1 MGEPLFDEILRFDTK
16 KPAAS
21 FKKQALVA
29 GLIALWLL
37 VSPLVSSALTSEK
50 SLKQETLREY
60 HWRVKNGVTPGRQ
73 MAVGVLRR
81 SLYSSVSEELLFRVI
96 VLKCLVYKLGI
107 KGWQA
112 NILQAVV
119 FGSLHMTNAVTR
131 QQGVKTS
138 VCQSVIASVS
148 FWLYGWSFMTT
159 NSIWPALLVHMFGN
173 LYFST
178 GDSLAYEEFYKQKK

>member
-1 MGEPLFDEILRFDTK
+1 MGEPLFDEILRFDAK

-21 FKKQALVA
+21 FKNQALVA
-29 GLIALWLL
+29 GLMALWLW
-37 VSPLVSSALTSEK
+37 VSPLVSSALISEK
-50 SLKQETLREY
+50 SLERETLREY
-60 HWRVKNGVTPGRQ
+60 NWRVKNGVTPGRQ
-73 MAVGVLRR
+73 MAVGILRR
-81 SLYSSVSEELLFRVI
+81 SFYSSVSEELLFRVI
-96 VLKCLVYKLGI
+96 VLKCLVYKVGM
-107 KGWQA
+107 KSWQA

-159 NSIWPALLVHMFGN
+159 NSIWPALVVHMFGN

-178 GDSLAYEEFYKQKK
+178 GDSLSYEEFYAEKK

>member
-1 MGEPLFDEILRFDTK
+1 MGEPLFDEILRFDAK

-29 GLIALWLL
+29 GLMALWLW
-37 VSPLVSSALTSEK
+37 VSPLVSSALISEK
-50 SLKQETLREY
+50 SLERETLREY
-60 HWRVKNGVTPGRQ
+60 NWRVKNGVTPGRQ

-96 VLKCLVYKLGI
+96 VLKCLVYKVGM

-112 NILQAVV
+112 NILQAVA

-138 VCQSVIASVS
+138 VCQSLIASVS
-148 FWLYGWSFMTT
+148 FWLYGWSFLTT
-159 NSIWPALLVHMFGN
+159 NSIWPALVVHMFGN

-178 GDSLAYEEFYKQKK
+178 GDSMAYEEFYAEKK

>member
-37 VSPLVSSALTSEK
+37 VSPLVSSALISEK
-50 SLKQETLREY
+50 SLERETLREY
-60 HWRVKNGVTPGRQ
+60 NWRVKNGVTPGRQ

-96 VLKCLVYKLGI
+96 VLKCLVYKVGM

>member
-1 MGEPLFDEILRFDTK
+1 MGETLFDELLRFDAK

-21 FKKQALVA
+21 FKKQAMVT
-29 GLIALWLL
+29 GLMFLWLY
-37 VSPLVSSALTSEK
+37 VSPMVSLAVASEN
-50 SLKQETLREY
+50 SLERETLREY
-60 HWRVKNGVTPGRQ
+60 KWRMKNNVTPGQQ
-73 MAVGVLRR
+73 MATGVLRM

-96 VLKCLVYKLGI
+96 VLKCLVYKVGM

-159 NSIWPALLVHMFGN
+159 NSILPALVVHLVGN
-173 LYFST
+173 IYFSV
-178 GDSLAYEEFYKQKK
+178 DDALIYEEFYVEKK

>member
-1 MGEPLFDEILRFDTK
+1 MGEPLFDELLRFNVG

-21 FKKQALVA
+21 FKKQVMVA
-29 GLIALWLL
+29 GLMALWLWISPR
-37 VSPLVSSALTSEK
+37 VSGALCSESSL
-50 SLKQETLREY
+50 LKETLREY
-60 HWRVKNGVTPGRQ
+60 NWRIKNEITPGRQ

-81 SLYSSVSEELLFRVI
+81 SLYSSISEELLFRVI
-96 VLKCLVYKLGI
+96 VLKCLVQKFGMR
-107 KGWQA
+107 GWHA

-138 VCQSVIASVS
+138 VCQSLIASVS

-159 NSIWPALLVHMFGN
+159 NSIWPALVVHMFGN
-173 LYFST
+173 LYFSVND
-178 GDSLAYEEFYKQKK
+178 GLAYEEFYDEKK